1 MATPVIMPRQGQSVE
16 SCIIAK
22 WNKKKGDA
30 VAIGDVLFSYET
42 DKASFE
48 ETAKVGG
55 TLLETFFEEGDD
67 VPCLLNVCV
76 IGNPGEDV
84 SAFQPAGDAEE
95 QAAPATEEQPAA
107 APAPSSPAPAVEC
120 AVGGGEVKISPRAR
134 HLAEKSCANLN
145 LAQGSGPHGRVIER
159 DVERL
164 IAEGKIST
172 YAAQDAYAASGAD
185 VAGSG
190 VGGRVTLADLAAPAP
205 AVCAA
210 AASDQP
216 EFEEVKLTN
225 IRKVIAKSM
234 HSSLATMAQLT
245 FNTTFDAT
253 AILNYRKVLKAKGE
267 AYGMEKVTINDM
279 ILYAVSRVLLHHKD
293 LNAYFADDKMTLFNN
308 VHLGVATDTERG
320 LMVPT
325 VFYANRMSLKEISDQ
340 AKIVCSACR
349 DGACNPD
356 LLKGATFT
364 VSNLGSMGVES
375 FTPVINPPQTGI
387 LGVCSVTQRIRE
399 VDGEIKT
406 YPAMGLSI
414 TFDHRAIDGAPVAR
428 FLQELCT
435 ALENFTMLLG
445 A

>member
-1 MATPVIMPRQGQSVE
+1 
-16 SCIIAK
+16 
-22 WNKKKGDA
+22 
-30 VAIGDVLFSYET
+30 
-42 DKASFE
+42 
-48 ETAKVGG
+48 
-55 TLLETFFEEGDD
+55 
-67 VPCLLNVCV
+67 
-76 IGNPGEDV
+76 
-84 SAFQPAGDAEE
+84 
-95 QAAPATEEQPAA
+95 
-107 APAPSSPAPAVEC
+107 
-120 AVGGGEVKISPRAR
+120 
-134 HLAEKSCANLN
+134 
-145 LAQGSGPHGRVIER
+145 
-159 DVERL
+159 
-164 IAEGKIST
+164 
-172 YAAQDAYAASGAD
+172 
-185 VAGSG
+185 
-190 VGGRVTLADLAAPAP
+190 
-205 AVCAA
+205 
-210 AASDQP
+210 
-216 EFEEVKLTN
+216 
-225 IRKVIAKSM
+225 M

-387 LGVCSVTQRIRE
+387 LGVCSVTQPHHARSTARSRPIR
-399 VDGEIKT
+399 
-406 YPAMGLSI
+406 PWAFLI
-414 TFDHRAIDGAPVAR
+414 TFDHRAIDGAPAGPVPAGAAAQPLKTSR
-428 FLQELCT
+428 CSWAHKIRQEEGNCT
-435 ALENFTMLLG
+435 MYDLIVLG
-445 A
+445 GGPGGYLAAERAAAERPAAWR